1 MTSSDQAGMQEEL
14 WGCAWAPARAD
25 KLHHL
30 LHVTLGKKTQKYL
43 AFFLSIVEVKF
54 ALMLEHT
61 ILQAENIYRGKT
73 WVWRNILFKALH
85 DGFKQW
91 EESSEECQLTAA
103 SIPHQSQQGQ
113 MIFPTYRD
121 KVCMERL
128 ALLLI
133 ARYRWKQEI
142 FQA

>member
-61 ILQAENIYRGKT
+61 ILYLKLSMMDSNSEKSLQKNVNLQLPAFHIRANRTDDISYLQRQGVYGE
-73 WVWRNILFKALH
+73 V
-85 DGFKQW
+85 
-91 EESSEECQLTAA
+91 SSPFDCP
-103 SIPHQSQQGQ
+103 I
-113 MIFPTYRD
+113 
-121 KVCMERL
+121 
-128 ALLLI
+128 
-133 ARYRWKQEI
+133 
-142 FQA
+142 